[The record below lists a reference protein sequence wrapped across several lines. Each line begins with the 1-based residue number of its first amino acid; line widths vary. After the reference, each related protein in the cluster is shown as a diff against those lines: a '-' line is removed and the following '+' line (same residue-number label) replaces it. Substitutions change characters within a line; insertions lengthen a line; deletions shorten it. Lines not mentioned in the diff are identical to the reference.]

1 MYSHAL
7 VYGAFPIA
15 PDFLA
20 EEIKSER
27 GCRKMQASGLGF
39 GQGGMRAGEGRKGGA
54 VGRVFIVMPGYMQG
68 HLVRSWRL
76 AEAFWILP
84 AIWGGKHH
92 C

>member
-1 MYSHAL
+1 
-7 VYGAFPIA
+7 
-15 PDFLA
+15 
-20 EEIKSER
+20 
-27 GCRKMQASGLGF
+27 MQASGLGF